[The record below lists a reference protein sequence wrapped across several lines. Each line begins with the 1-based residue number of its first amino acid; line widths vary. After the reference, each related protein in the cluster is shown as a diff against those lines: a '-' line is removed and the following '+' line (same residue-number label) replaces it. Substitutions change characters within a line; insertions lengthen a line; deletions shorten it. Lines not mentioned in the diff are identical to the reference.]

1 VVTVLRVVE
10 DDGTI
15 TDYPLNAPTDAS
27 LAASSTRS
35 STGSSTLAALQQH
48 GFRLPVQPR
57 VCARCGRPVRRGQRV
72 EPPPRPGA
80 AYPLV
85 VARRW
90 PEGPVCTG
98 CFVRACE
105 TYGRCACCGI
115 DRLLPGR
122 DATGQGLCT
131 DCAGLGDFTC
141 TRCAQEGLRPYAG
154 GVCGRCVLR
163 DRLAVLLDRGDGT
176 IRAELVPFYDAICAM
191 SRPRSGLL
199 WLSKKHVPPILTA
212 LADERFPLTHAS
224 LSTLS
229 PARSVTYVR
238 DLFVAHG
245 ILPPADRFLLMFE
258 KWLPGWLA
266 TIPDPDHA
274 KILERYA
281 TWDVLR
287 RLRRTAQSEPIGPY
301 RNQNARYHLRVAA
314 AFLDHLHRHGTTLAD
329 CSQAN
334 LDRWATTATT
344 ADRETLRLFLRWAR
358 VSKLVPPLILSTK
371 PQLPQAPVPGR
382 EQLRTLR
389 RILTDTRIPC
399 DDRVIAMF
407 IALYAQPLS
416 RIVWLTI
423 SDVIHADAGHSTS
436 AHPAINTAVDTAVFV
451 RLGDPPA
458 PVPPPLDQLL
468 LEHVATRTNQ
478 TTATNPSSH
487 LLFPGRRAGQPIHP
501 TTARL
506 RLHALGI
513 PNLLNRRSAL
523 HQILRT
529 TPAPVVAG
537 MLGYNPGNT
546 ERIAADSGITWA
558 RYVHAPRPAQR

>member
-1 VVTVLRVVE
+1 MVTVLRVIE

-15 TDYPLNAPTDAS
+15 TDYPLNAPTDAFA
-27 LAASSTRS
+27 AASAA
-35 STGSSTLAALQQH
+35 GSATLEAVQQH

-72 EPPPRPGA
+72 EPPPWPGA
-80 AYPLV
+80 PYPLV
-85 VARRW
+85 VARQW
-90 PEGPVCTG
+90 PEGPVCTA

-105 TYGRCACCGI
+105 TYGHCASCGL
-115 DRLLPGR
+115 DRLLPGLN
-122 DATGQGLCT
+122 ATGAGLCT

-141 TRCAQEGLRPYAG
+141 TRCHQEGLRPFAG

-176 IRAELVPFYDAICAM
+176 IRAELVPFYDALCTM

-287 RLRRTAQSEPIGPY
+287 RLRRAAQSAPIGPY
-301 RNQNARYHLRVAA
+301 RNQNARFNLRVAA
-314 AFLDHLHRHGTTLAD
+314 AFLEHLHRRGATLAD
-329 CSQAN
+329 CSQAD
-334 LDRWATTATT
+334 LDRWTTAATK
-344 ADRETLRLFLRWAR
+344 ADRDILRLFLRWAR
-358 VSKLVPPLILSTK
+358 ASKLTGPLALTTRPSA
-371 PQLPQAPVPGR
+371 PQAPVPGSQ
-382 EQLRTLR
+382 QLRTLR

-407 IALYAQPLS
+407 VALYAQPLS
-416 RIVWLTI
+416 RIVWLTLA
-423 SDVIHADAGHSTS
+423 DVIHADADDPTGDHLAVS
-436 AHPAINTAVDTAVFV
+436 AGVTAAVFV
-451 RLGDPPA
+451 RLGDPPT

-537 MLGYNPGNT
+537 MLSYNPGRT
-546 ERIAADSGITWA
+546 ERIAADAGITWA
-558 RYVHAPRPAQR
+558 RYVHAPRPAKN